1 MRSKEEA
8 KMLRISILFGLVA
21 LAACENWPNL
31 RTTWG
36 LNPFGAAFAEQ
47 PRTES
52 EAASAGWQAIAHC
65 DGKFLGHRYA
75 DPSDP
80 SLVMIYDDAG
90 YIAGVQSVLLESD
103 VDMAYN
109 DLTKQ
114 PVYVQDVW
122 MGQTAWFTTAY
133 FVDPLVICNG
143 GRSSSDFES
152 HGTGD
157 RLLIQTGTTD
167 NLVSI
172 PLTQAEAD
180 MTSDWYDHFCF
191 LGMGDHYLQFDYTP
205 DQACDSVLPFQI
217 LYDQGVITG
226 FVWQHIAT
234 LPGDKWEHPD
244 AMAVAAIVDRP
255 PTCMLDSLDYP
266 GVSTMH
272 HYFYNYPWLTGCPFN
287 QARAGLRKM
296 MHMGK
301 KA

>member
-1 MRSKEEA
+1 M
-8 KMLRISILFGLVA
+8 G
-21 LAACENWPNL
+21 
-31 RTTWG
+31 
-36 LNPFGAAFAEQ
+36 
-47 PRTES
+47 
-52 EAASAGWQAIAHC
+52 
-65 DGKFLGHRYA
+65 GHRYA

-103 VDMAYN
+103 VDMSYN

-133 FVDPLVICNG
+133 FVG
-143 GRSSSDFES
+143 
-152 HGTGD
+152 
-157 RLLIQTGTTD
+157 
-167 NLVSI
+167 I

-226 FVWQHIAT
+226 FVWQHIAS

-255 PTCMLDSLDYP
+255 PTCMTDALDYP

-287 QARAGLRKM
+287 QARAGMRKM

>member
-1 MRSKEEA
+1 MGSLRLEGRQSSRDRGEEA
-8 KMLRISILFGLVA
+8 KMLRITLLFGLVA
-21 LAACENWPNL
+21 FAACENWPDL
-31 RTTWG
+31 KTTWG
-36 LNPFGAAFAEQ
+36 LNPFGAAFASQ

-52 EAASAGWQAIAHC
+52 DAASAGWQAIAHC

-103 VDMAYN
+103 VDMSYN

-143 GRSSSDFES
+143 GRSPSDWES

-180 MTSDWYDHFCF
+180 MTSDWYDHFCC
-191 LGMGDHYLQFDYTP
+191 LVWEITT
-205 DQACDSVLPFQI
+205 SNSIILPTR
-217 LYDQGVITG
+217 L
-226 FVWQHIAT
+226 AT
-234 LPGDKWEHPD
+234 LCCPSRSFMIRELL
-244 AMAVAAIVDRP
+244 
-255 PTCMLDSLDYP
+255 LDLS
-266 GVSTMH
+266 GSTLPLCLGTSGSTLM
-272 HYFYNYPWLTGCPFN
+272 PWLLLRLLTGRP
-287 QARAGLRKM
+287 RV
-296 MHMGK
+296 
-301 KA
+301 

>member
-1 MRSKEEA
+1 MGEVSESIQVIGVLTKSFFSQRSRGEEA
-8 KMLRISILFGLVA
+8 KMLRISLLFGLVA
-21 LAACENWPNL
+21 FAACENWPDL
-31 RTTWG
+31 KTTWG
-36 LNPFGAAFAEQ
+36 LNPFGAAFASQ

-52 EAASAGWQAIAHC
+52 DAASAGWQAIAHC

-103 VDMAYN
+103 VDMSYN

-114 PVYVQDVW
+114 PV
-122 MGQTAWFTTAY
+122 
-133 FVDPLVICNG
+133 
-143 GRSSSDFES
+143 
-152 HGTGD
+152 
-157 RLLIQTGTTD
+157 
-167 NLVSI
+167 
-172 PLTQAEAD
+172 
-180 MTSDWYDHFCF
+180 
-191 LGMGDHYLQFDYTP
+191 YLQFDYTP

-217 LYDQGVITG
+217 LYDRGVITG
-226 FVWQHIAT
+226 FVWQHIAS

-255 PTCMLDSLDYP
+255 PTCMTDALDYP